1 MRKLAWFALGFGA
14 ATAICAA
21 IIPGL
26 WGFAAGAVCALA
38 LTVLLAA
45 LRRWS
50 ISALLALGLAVGFVW
65 FSAFD
70 LWITAPVRALD
81 GLTLPGTADVRDD
94 AQKDTFGDR
103 VYADATVAG
112 KHVRILLYYSDPI
125 EPHPGDSLRF
135 TARFQVPEGEDYD
148 LYYRSIGVDLIG
160 YVSRGDIVRN
170 PATASLRTLPLR
182 LRAKLKDRI
191 AAIFPADAEPLV
203 RALLTGDRSGLSY
216 AQKNELSITG
226 IAHIVAISGMH
237 VSILLGVILL
247 LSGRKRWLCA
257 VLGIPAILLFV
268 LVTGAMPSVVRA
280 GVMQTMCL
288 LAPLLRREN
297 DPATSLG
304 AAALCILI
312 PNPWAIAN
320 LSFQLS
326 FGSMAGIF
334 LLSGRIFRRIIDW
347 PPVKRALRVR
357 FLHGFLS
364 YVLRVVAATCGA
376 CLFTTPLVACRLGGV
391 SLVAMACN
399 LLTLWAVSLLFQ
411 LSLALCVL
419 GMIWL
424 GAARFLSPVA
434 GVLARYILAVA
445 GAAATL
451 PLAAVYTQNVF
462 VLPWLVFIYAAG
474 ACCLLPGGK
483 KAAVPAFC
491 VSLMGLCLCL
501 WLGRMDGGTHDLRM
515 RMLDVGQG
523 QCLLFEDGG
532 VTLMYDCGGDGSD
545 KVGEDAARLLL
556 SQGTNRLDVLVLSHY
571 DADHAGG
578 VCQLLERLPVT
589 LLYLPDL
596 PCDTSLR
603 EEIETSAEAHGT
615 ELRYVTEDEKLTFA
629 SSVVYIF
636 APVLTGSDNEA
647 SLALLYSQGSY
658 DILATGDMTA
668 KAERLLLSR
677 RKLPDV
683 EVLIAGHH
691 GSAGSTCETLLQQ
704 TTPET
709 VLISVGEHNLYGHP
723 AEETL
728 ARIESYGAQI
738 LRTDQCGTITIRR

>member
-14 ATAICAA
+14 AVAVCAA
-21 IIPGL
+21 VVPGL

-65 FSAFD
+65 FSVCD

-81 GLTLPGTADVRDD
+81 GLTLPATADVRDD
-94 AQKDTFGDR
+94 AQQTAFGAR

-112 KHVRILLYYSDPI
+112 KRVRILLYYSDPI

-135 TARFQVPEGEDYD
+135 TARFQIPEGEDYD
-148 LYYRSIGVDLIG
+148 LYYRSNGVDLIG
-160 YVSRGDIVRN
+160 YVSRGDIALE
-170 PATASLRTLPLR
+170 PAASSLRTLPLR
-182 LRAKLKDRI
+182 LRARLKARI
-191 AAIFPADAEPLV
+191 EAVFPANAEPLV

-247 LSGRKRWLCA
+247 LSGWRRWLCA

-326 FGSMAGIF
+326 FGAMAGIF
-334 LLSGRIFRRIIDW
+334 LLTGRIYRRISDW
-347 PPVKRALRVR
+347 PPVHRALRIR
-357 FLHGFLS
+357 FLHGFVRYLIGT
-364 YVLRVVAATCGA
+364 VAATCGA

-399 LLTLWAVSLLFQ
+399 LLTLWAVSLLFE

-419 GMIWL
+419 SLLWL
-424 GAARFLSPVA
+424 GAARFLAPIA
-434 GVLARYILAVA
+434 GLLARYILAVA
-445 GAAATL
+445 GTAAKL
-451 PLAAVYTQNVF
+451 PLAAVYTQNVY
-462 VLPWLVFIYAAG
+462 VLPWLVFVYAAG

-483 KAAVPAFC
+483 KAALPALC
-491 VSLMGLCLCL
+491 VSLTGLCLCL
-501 WLGRMDGGTHDLRM
+501 WLGRLDGGSHDLRM

-523 QCLLFEDGG
+523 QCLIFEDGG
-532 VTLMYDCGGDGSD
+532 VTLMYDCGGDGRD

-556 SQGTNRLDVLVLSHY
+556 SQSTTRLDVLVLSHY

-596 PCDTSLR
+596 PCDTTLR
-603 EEIETSAEAHGT
+603 EDIETSAQAHGT

-629 SSVVYIF
+629 SSEVYIF

-668 KAERLLLSR
+668 QAERLLLSR
-677 RKLPDV
+677 RRLPDV

-704 TTPET
+704 TMPET

-723 AEETL
+723 ADETI